1 MHSFDRIAEL
11 RHAIQTGKLSPGEQ
25 VGTEFAFSQ
34 EWGVARNT
42 VRRRISTLID
52 EGLLERRPGKGLFVR
67 APHTVTRTIQ
77 LVVPDLT
84 WSHLVKI
91 ARGTKTAGRALGVNV
106 QVYDAHGDMEWDLE
120 VVRQLPTGPTDGAI
134 LASLHHHW
142 FSEVLFELKAA
153 GYPFVLVD
161 QRLQDLEVPTVE
173 IDNYGGGYQA
183 GKKIVE
189 YGHRRVAFLGPMG
202 LHVIVERLNGFR
214 DALLDAGVLFDRS
227 LVVDLGGDDLTDWLN
242 TRLGATVDAVT
253 HLLNA
258 PDAPTAI
265 VDVAGDVAP
274 MIYRAVQ
281 QSGRR
286 IPEDIS
292 VVTFDDSATFS
303 QLLSPQVSQLK
314 HDWEAIGAAALEL
327 LLTETGRAKRTSRRE
342 EAEHRVLPGSWVP
355 GASLARPPAL
365 AVEKE

>member
-1 MHSFDRIAEL
+1 
-11 RHAIQTGKLSPGEQ
+11 
-25 VGTEFAFSQ
+25 
-34 EWGVARNT
+34 
-42 VRRRISTLID
+42 
-52 EGLLERRPGKGLFVR
+52 
-67 APHTVTRTIQ
+67 
-77 LVVPDLT
+77 
-84 WSHLVKI
+84 
-91 ARGTKTAGRALGVNV
+91 
-106 QVYDAHGDMEWDLE
+106 MEWDLE
-120 VVRQLPTGPTDGAI
+120 VVRQLPAGPTDGAI

-142 FSEVLFELKAA
+142 FSEVLFGLKAS

-183 GKKIVE
+183 GQKIIE
-189 YGHRRVAFLGPMG
+189 FGHRRIAFLGPMG

-253 HLLNA
+253 QLLKA
-258 PDAPTAI
+258 PNAPTAI

-281 QSGRR
+281 QVGLR

-303 QLLSPQVSQLK
+303 QLLSPQVSQHK
-314 HDWEAIGAAALEL
+314 HDWEAIGGAALEL
-327 LLTETGRAKRTSRRE
+327 LLSEMGRAKRTGRRE
-342 EAEHRVLPGSWVP
+342 AAEHRVLPGTWVP
-355 GASLARPPAL
+355 GASIGHPREFA
-365 AVEKE
+365 EKA

>member
-1 MHSFDRIAEL
+1 MLSSDRIAEL
-11 RHAIQTGKLSPGEQ
+11 RHAIKTGKLAPGEQ

-42 VRRRISTLID
+42 VRRRISMLID

-67 APHTVTRTIQ
+67 SPHTVTRTIQ

-91 ARGTKTAGRALGVNV
+91 ARGAKATGRALGVQV

-120 VVRQLPTGPTDGAI
+120 VVRQLPSGPTDGAI

-142 FSEVLFELKAA
+142 FSEVLFELKAV

-161 QRLQDLEVPTVE
+161 QRLHDLEVPTVE
-173 IDNYGGGYQA
+173 IDNYGGGYLA
-183 GKKIVE
+183 GKKIAE
-189 YGHRRVAFLGPMG
+189 FGHRRVAFLGPMG
-202 LHVIVERLNGFR
+202 LQVVVERLNGFR

-242 TRLGATVDAVT
+242 TRLGATVDAVIR
-253 HLLNA
+253 LLDA
-258 PDAPTAI
+258 PNAPTAI

-286 IPEDIS
+286 IPEDVSI
-292 VVTFDDSATFS
+292 VTFDDSATFS
-303 QLLSPQVSQLK
+303 QLLNPQVSQLK
-314 HDWEAIGAAALEL
+314 HDWEAIGGAALEL
-327 LLTETGRAKRTSRRE
+327 LLQEMGRTKRTGRRVA
-342 EAEHRVLPGSWVP
+342 AEHRVLPGAWVP
-355 GASLARPPAL
+355 GASLAPSR
-365 AVEKE
+365 EINTKS

>member
-1 MHSFDRIAEL
+1 MPDSDRIDEL
-11 RHAIQTGKLSPGEQ
+11 RHAIQTGKLAPGEL

-42 VRRRISTLID
+42 VRRRIAALID

-67 APHTVTRTIQ
+67 APHKATRTIQ

-84 WSHLVKI
+84 WSHMVKI
-91 ARGTKTAGRALGVNV
+91 ARGAKAVGRALGVQV
-106 QVYDAHGDMEWDLE
+106 QVYDAHGDIEWDLE

-142 FSEVLFELKAA
+142 FSEVLFELKSV

-173 IDNYGGGYQA
+173 IDNYGGGYLA
-183 GKKIVE
+183 GKMLAAF
-189 YGHRRVAFLGPMG
+189 GHRRVAFLGPMG

-227 LVVDLGGDDLTDWLN
+227 LVIDLGGDDLNDWLN

-253 HLLNA
+253 HVLKS
-258 PDAPTAI
+258 PQAPTAI
-265 VDVAGDVAP
+265 VDVAGDVGP

-281 QSGRR
+281 QLGLR
-286 IPEDIS
+286 IPDDVS

-314 HDWEAIGAAALEL
+314 HDWEAIGGTALEL
-327 LLTETGRAKRTSRRE
+327 LLAEMGRTKRTGRRE
-342 EAEHRVLPGSWVP
+342 PAEHRVLPGIWSP
-355 GASLARPPAL
+355 GASVARPPE
-365 AVEKE
+365 EKG